1 MVNVDNLQFLQDQLR
16 SQNDVETLVGLPK
29 TSTKDTLSDNFASYS
44 SGYLSQDSFIDL
56 TRHDLDS
63 CSYYREGEL
72 SIRVPSLQ
80 HCNKMIL
87 KDKDMALN
95 SCNDNVMLNANDL
108 DNDPEYNQEV
118 ILPDS
123 LSNEDEPMVL
133 ITKPCLPL
141 GKHSKHSSN
150 GSKPTMSSSKTVTNL
165 MNNLGLNKTELVPG
179 SPKTCTNESTMTNG
193 FSHLEWSA
201 SVPYNL
207 AEEPD
212 DCKGMKHSHSIQSM
226 PSSASE
232 DQAAFHCRTTDTEY
246 GTEDRKQAKDNIIK
260 SGVLDEEHVGVTKIR
275 KQMNEEDYNG
285 KNIKSDSSGV
295 FDDFETKNKI
305 KDTQRSSLEGD
316 IVGCSTNKETKC
328 IDNSENFS
336 SMKDSSDDW
345 GEGNITPNLN
355 RNGDGENGKSLSSC
369 TDSNFSEKSSKPQSL
384 DYAESPEQKRL
395 KEQKILSQKLEEFR
409 KNSRSTKADQ
419 IRISSS
425 RQMRAKSEDIIIK
438 PSLLPSR
445 RERLIASQKRHS
457 SSLGQAP
464 KDISDPEKFLTKQE
478 KCDSR
483 QTEREEA
490 NKQQPENDS
499 KVSSE
504 APKISQPM
512 DIPDSP
518 RHDNST
524 PQKDNTRARNA
535 ATHKL
540 SAPQLVQAL
549 SIGSSPLQPKSS
561 DLGTEIS
568 AQPTKTVQN
577 NSKRLGSLPSP
588 PVEFKDVTETYQ
600 SDQNNSEIKGS
611 TSNSKT
617 ISKPLSRSTEK
628 IRRNSTKSAD
638 MNVEDMLLYKS
649 RREVTN
655 NSSINDVSHK
665 KRNSI
670 GSSNVETL
678 PPGKKLS
685 ATKIIEGEGT
695 KERKHNM
702 FSNTGAIQ
710 SALECDL
717 ESMEKKNPTNNMK
730 KEPAAVKDASKDNEL
745 FVIDRRG
752 SEVVC
757 LESTPLPSPN
767 LSDKS
772 KLNLSEKYSKLN
784 PMQQPSSIQSFTQS
798 RLGLKR

>member
-16 SQNDVETLVGLPK
+16 SQNNVETLVGLPK

-56 TRHDLDS
+56 TRHDLDA
-63 CSYYREGEL
+63 CSYREGEL

-80 HCNKMIL
+80 QCNTMIL
-87 KDKDMALN
+87 KNKDMALN
-95 SCNDNVMLNANDL
+95 SSNDNVILDANDL

-141 GKHSKHSSN
+141 GKHSKNSSN
-150 GSKPTMSSSKTVTNL
+150 SSKSTMSTSKTVTNL
-165 MNNLGLNKTELVPG
+165 MSHLGLNKSDFVSGRPE
-179 SPKTCTNESTMTNG
+179 TCTNESAMTNG

-232 DQAAFHCRTTDTEY
+232 DQAAFHCRSTDTEY
-246 GTEDRKQAKDNIIK
+246 GAEDGKQAKDNIIE
-260 SGVLDEEHVGVTKIR
+260 SGLLDEEHVGVTEIR
-275 KQMNEEDYNG
+275 KQMNEEDHNG

-295 FDDFETKNKI
+295 FDDSQTRNKF
-305 KDTQRSSLEGD
+305 KDTQRSALED
-316 IVGCSTNKETKC
+316 RVVGFSMDEETKC
-328 IDNSENFS
+328 IDNSANFS
-336 SMKDSSDDW
+336 SMKDSNDGR
-345 GEGNITPNLN
+345 GEDNITPNLK
-355 RNGDGENGKSLSSC
+355 RNGDGENVKSLSSC
-369 TDSNFSEKSSKPQSL
+369 TDSNLIEERAKPQSS

-464 KDISDPEKFLTKQE
+464 KDISDPEKCLTKQE
-478 KCDSR
+478 ECDSR
-483 QTEREEA
+483 QTEKEEA
-490 NKQQPENDS
+490 NKQHPGKDS
-499 KVSSE
+499 KVCSK
-504 APKISQPM
+504 APEMSQPM

-518 RHDNST
+518 KHDNST
-524 PQKDNTRARNA
+524 PQKDNTRASNA

-549 SIGSSPLQPKSS
+549 SIGSSPLQST
-561 DLGTEIS
+561 DLSTEIS
-568 AQPTKTVQN
+568 AQPKKTVQN

-588 PVEFKDVTETYQ
+588 PVEFKDVTETCQ
-600 SDQNNSEIKGS
+600 SDQNLAEIKGS
-611 TSNSKT
+611 TSNPKI
-617 ISKPLSRSTEK
+617 ISKPLARSTEK

-638 MNVEDMLLYKS
+638 VNVEDMLLYKS
-649 RREVTN
+649 RREVTS
-655 NSSINDVSHK
+655 NSSTNDVCHK

-670 GSSNVETL
+670 GSSNVETI
-678 PPGKKLS
+678 PPGKKPS
-685 ATKIIEGEGT
+685 ASKIIEGEGT

-702 FSNTGAIQ
+702 FSNTRALQ
-710 SALECDL
+710 SALDCNL
-717 ESMEKKNPTNNMK
+717 ESMEKKNPINNMK
-730 KEPAAVKDASKDNEL
+730 KEPAVKDASKDNEL

-757 LESTPLPSPN
+757 LENTPLPSPN

-772 KLNLSEKYSKLN
+772 KLNWSEKYSKLDA
-784 PMQQPSSIQSFTQS
+784 MQQPSTIQSFTQN